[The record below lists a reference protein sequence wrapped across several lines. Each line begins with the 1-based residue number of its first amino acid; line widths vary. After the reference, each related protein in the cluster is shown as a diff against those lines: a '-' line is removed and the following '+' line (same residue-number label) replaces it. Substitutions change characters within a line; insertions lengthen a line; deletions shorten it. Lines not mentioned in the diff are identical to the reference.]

1 MVAGTGRFDTP
12 AMDLLGARA
21 FTKTGAEGVVLRG
34 AARRSAS
41 ASRSRRTTAPRARR
55 EVMIAALID
64 RFLTLEGAQRAA
76 LQRFVAPVLT
86 NWRGAEV
93 GAMRPAGP
101 LASIQ
106 SDEGV

>member
-1 MVAGTGRFDTP
+1 MVAGSGRFDTS
-12 AMDLLGARA
+12 AMELLGARA
-21 FTKTGAEGVVLRG
+21 FTKIGAEGVACAALPEVGLGLAVKADDG
-34 AARRSAS
+34 AARA
-41 ASRSRRTTAPRARR
+41 R

-106 SDEGV
+106 SDDGV